1 MVEGYET
8 LAETGAPNAQV
19 YGDYAQYLV
28 SFSDHDVD
36 EHVARAEAL
45 QQAVNEDVLACL
57 PLVDETLE

>member
-1 MVEGYET
+1 MVEGYGT
-8 LAETGAPNAQV
+8 LAGTDTPNAQV
-19 YGDYAQYLV
+19 YDDYAQYLV
-28 SFSDHDVD
+28 SFADHDVD